1 MNDKKQEEYRVYKKE
16 TKRNAKAI
24 LIGALAMSLLILAV
38 MHCCKPIR
46 NCIYNKESIG
56 DNKKDDK
63 EMLTLK

>member
-1 MNDKKQEEYRVYKKE
+1 
-16 TKRNAKAI
+16 
-24 LIGALAMSLLILAV
+24 MSLLILAV